1 MPSMTVTHL
10 PPRPFFS
17 SRMRT
22 MPSPTDAGRF
32 ARHTQPV
39 TGRWHCGHSLPPSV
53 RYTGLVLL
61 DEAKRLLRQSVTEL

>member
-39 TGRWHCGHSLPPSV
+39 TGRLHCGHSLPPSV
-53 RYTGLVLL
+53 RYTDLVLL